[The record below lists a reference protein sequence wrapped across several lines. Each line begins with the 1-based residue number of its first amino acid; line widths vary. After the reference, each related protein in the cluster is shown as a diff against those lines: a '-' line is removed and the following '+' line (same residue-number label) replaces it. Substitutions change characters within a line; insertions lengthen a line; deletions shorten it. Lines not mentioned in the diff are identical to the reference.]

1 MHSRRFSKAIAAA
14 ILAVSVLA
22 TGSTAP
28 AGAATD
34 KALSHQAKRLD
45 TGASHPSHQAKRL
58 DTGASHQAKR
68 LDTGWG

>member
-1 MHSRRFSKAIAAA
+1 MHARRFSKAVAAA
-14 ILAVSVLA
+14 ILAISVLA

-34 KALSHQAKRLD
+34 KDKASSHQTK
-45 TGASHPSHQAKRL
+45 K
-58 DTGASHQAKR
+58 